1 MKYFSYL
8 SLLGLFFLL
17 SCNTS
22 HQNDEETG
30 SNIDTT
36 TVVDIDTAT
45 FEIDTTSV
53 LPDSLQKSGYV
64 DETEE
69 IGKEIEKKFGKQWD
83 FCDCV
88 VKNDS
93 INKVFE
99 NADALSEEEFNAAF
113 ERMEEI
119 DKHCKELTSAPN
131 TTPDERARHKRKVR
145 KCLKAAG
152 IK

>member
-1 MKYFSYL
+1 MKYFSTIGFL
-8 SLLGLFFLL
+8 SLLFLF
-17 SCNTS
+17 SCNSTPEDTS
-22 HQNDEETG
+22 DTENL
-30 SNIDTT
+30 IDTT
-36 TVVDIDTAT
+36 VVTIDTT
-45 FEIDTTSV
+45 ETVIDTTSV
-53 LPDSLQKSGYV
+53 LADSLQEAGYV
-64 DETEE
+64 EE
-69 IGKEIEKKFGKQWD
+69 SEEVEKEIEKKFGKQWD

-99 NADALSEEEFNAAF
+99 NSDNLSDEEFDAAF
-113 ERMEEI
+113 ARMDEI
-119 DKHCKELTSAPN
+119 DKHCKELLTAPN

>member
-1 MKYFSYL
+1 MKYFSFL
-8 SLLGLFFLL
+8 SLLALL
-17 SCNTS
+17 VMFSCNSTPE
-22 HQNDEETG
+22 NAEETDN
-30 SNIDTT
+30 NIDTSMVEIDT
-36 TVVDIDTAT
+36 TVI
-45 FEIDTTSV
+45 EIDTTSV
-53 LPDSLQKSGYV
+53 LADSLQQAGYV

-69 IGKEIEKKFGKQWD
+69 VEKEIEKKFGKQWD

-99 NADALSEEEFNAAF
+99 NADNLSDEEFDAAF
-113 ERMEEI
+113 ARMEEI
-119 DKHCKELTSAPN
+119 DKHCKELISAPN
-131 TTPDERARHKRKVR
+131 TTPDERARHRRKVR

>member
-8 SLLGLFFLL
+8 SLLGLLFIF
-17 SCNTS
+17 SCNSSTS
-22 HQNDEETG
+22 NNEDLINETDTTIVE
-30 SNIDTT
+30 IDTT
-36 TVVDIDTAT
+36 IV
-45 FEIDTTSV
+45 EIDTTSV
-53 LPDSLQKSGYV
+53 LDDSLQQAGYV
-64 DETEE
+64 DESEE
-69 IGKEIEKKFGKQWD
+69 VEKEIEKKFGKQWD

-99 NADALSEEEFNAAF
+99 NADDLSDEEFDAAF
-113 ERMEEI
+113 ARMEEI
-119 DKHCKELTSAPN
+119 DKHCKELISAPN